1 MIESVETTEEPEN
14 PVTPVTPEKT
24 EEQYERECEQIG
36 LMFPDAK
43 FVVSIEFDYLDE
55 VVSDL
60 PAIIV
65 KNARTCYCYDGKD
78 SSIDYF
84 YISGIRLTNA
94 FIIKQLIEQGLNLAC
109 NHCFLEGFRKTKNS
123 DCQFEICTG
132 S

>member
-1 MIESVETTEEPEN
+1 MEPTME
-14 PVTPVTPEKT
+14 
-24 EEQYERECEQIG
+24 EEQEQVR
-36 LMFPDAK
+36 LMFTDAK
-43 FVVSIEFDYLDE
+43 FVVAIELRDLEE
-55 VVSDL
+55 VVSEL

-65 KNARTCYCYDGKD
+65 KNTRTCYCYDGKD

-84 YISGIRLTNA
+84 HISGINLTNT
-94 FIIKQLIEQGLNLAC
+94 FIIKKLIEQGLKLDC